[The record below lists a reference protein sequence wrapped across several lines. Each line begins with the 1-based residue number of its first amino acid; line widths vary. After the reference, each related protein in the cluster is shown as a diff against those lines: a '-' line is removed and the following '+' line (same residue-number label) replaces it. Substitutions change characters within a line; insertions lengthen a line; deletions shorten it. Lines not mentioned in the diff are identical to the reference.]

1 LICRKL
7 YKTEIQPPTLGNE
20 AEHVSLNILSL
31 QAKICLRPVSFLAER
46 KAHHTLSCI
55 TLSEMTDTHS
65 KTDHNILQILREGGI
80 LLSGASLAACTNSR
94 RKAAGHKPGEHRCDG
109 CGNTKA
115 EAMEAVWNALQAA
128 AAWRRHWF
136 EQLMREENTLLLEV
150 GLVFI
155 GRGQLV
161 LADVER
167 PQQRATFEVLDAA
180 FQFVVVQHELLQRRA
195 ALERLEAAGQVIRC
209 KEQLLEPRAASERLE
224 AAREVVGG

>member
-1 LICRKL
+1 
-7 YKTEIQPPTLGNE
+7 
-20 AEHVSLNILSL
+20 
-31 QAKICLRPVSFLAER
+31 
-46 KAHHTLSCI
+46 
-55 TLSEMTDTHS
+55 
-65 KTDHNILQILREGGI
+65 
-80 LLSGASLAACTNSR
+80 
-94 RKAAGHKPGEHRCDG
+94 
-109 CGNTKA
+109 
-115 EAMEAVWNALQAA
+115 MEAVWNALQAA

-136 EQLMREENTLLLEV
+136 EQLMREENTLLLEM
-150 GLVFI
+150 GLVFL

-167 PQQRATFEVLDAA
+167 PQERATFEVLDAA